1 MGFFKTHQESF
12 IIASLGGSRRFDPPN
27 TVAQD
32 LMMWRSRMFWR
43 LFGTFGVLLLATIAF
58 LGIIVVNR
66 VEQHFLQQIEE
77 SLEAK
82 AILVRESLDGGPKD
96 QTFTKNITFFS

>member
-1 MGFFKTHQESF
+1 
-12 IIASLGGSRRFDPPN
+12 
-27 TVAQD
+27 
-32 LMMWRSRMFWR
+32 
-43 LFGTFGVLLLATIAF
+43 
-58 LGIIVVNR
+58 
-66 VEQHFLQQIEE
+66 LQQIEE